1 MMGVKIYANQDL
13 TINQITV
20 VVNGPKQCNGHINK
34 ETYRIKLVVC
44 FSAKNTLKN
53 NVQYSVVV
61 SNLKFRTYDS
71 V

>member
-1 MMGVKIYANQDL
+1 MMGVKIYANHYL
-13 TINQITV
+13 TINQITA

-34 ETYRIKLVVC
+34 ETSIIKLGVF

-61 SNLKFRTYDS
+61 SNFRFRTYDS